1 MASEK
6 EELCGEY
13 LIDYYVL
20 SHIIIIKYLKKQFKK
35 KYPEKNMCMY
45 TIVYLCSTALRK
57 PFLFPVKLTTCQCK
71 VLRHLVMK
79 HIIMTLI
86 HETNT

>member
-20 SHIIIIKYLKKQFKK
+20 SHIIIIKYFKK
-35 KYPEKNMCMY
+35 TIKKKKKIPREEYVYVHYSLSLFDCSEK
-45 TIVYLCSTALRK
+45 TISFSCQTYHLPMQSTEA
-57 PFLFPVKLTTCQCK
+57 FS
-71 VLRHLVMK
+71 
-79 HIIMTLI
+79 
-86 HETNT
+86 HEAHNHDPHS